1 MPLQTDPA
9 SAAAEELLQQAEASR
24 RAGDP
29 ALAAALYQRVLSLWP
44 ESAAARIAAGR
55 LDTLGLP
62 DPAPAGTL
70 ADAGDLSGDDSYLPG
85 ELAAACLRAAAL
97 VCLVVLSLM
106 AGWLLV
112 DAAVGHGP
120 SDSRAWLPGV
130 LVLLAAIVLP
140 ALLAT
145 IAGIGLN
152 LVALRRRQE
161 TLRLR

>member
-1 MPLQTDPA
+1 MPPQTDPA

-29 ALAAALYQRVLSLWP
+29 ALAAALYQRVLRLWP
-44 ESAAARIAAGR
+44 EAPAARVAAGR
-55 LDTLGLP
+55 LDGLGLP
-62 DPAPAGTL
+62 DAAPVDAFAS
-70 ADAGDLSGDDSYLPG
+70 ADGLPGDDSYLPG

-97 VCLVVLSLM
+97 VCLIVLSLM

-112 DAAVGHGP
+112 DAAVGHGSP
-120 SDSRAWLPGV
+120 DSRDWLPGV

-145 IAGIGLN
+145 FAGIGLN

-161 TLRLR
+161 TLRPR